1 MRLDCYI
8 ETIQHTFIRYVYRI
22 YLSMML
28 VTIVPSAAYFEI
40 LSYFE
45 TFH

>member
-1 MRLDCYI
+1 MRLDCDI

-28 VTIVPSAAYFEI
+28 VTTAPSATYFEI